1 MNRDQLMGH
10 WHVLRGRVQEKWGK
24 LTNADLDVI
33 EGRYEQ
39 LVGRLEQAYGKT
51 RQQVEKDVNHW
62 LKSVEVDA
70 A

>member
-1 MNRDQLMGH
+1 MQGS
-10 WHVLRGRVQEKWGK
+10 WHVLRGKVQEKWGK

-39 LVGRLEQAYGKT
+39 LVGRLEQAYGKS
-51 RQQVEKDVNHW
+51 REQAEKDVDHW
-62 LKSVEVDA
+62 LREMDA

>member
-1 MNRDQLMGH
+1 MNREQLQGN
-10 WHVLRGRVQEKWGK
+10 WHVLRGKVQEQWGK

-39 LVGRLEQAYGKT
+39 LIGRLEQAYGKT
-51 RQQVEKDVNHW
+51 REQAEKDVDRW
-62 LKSVEVDA
+62 LREQDA